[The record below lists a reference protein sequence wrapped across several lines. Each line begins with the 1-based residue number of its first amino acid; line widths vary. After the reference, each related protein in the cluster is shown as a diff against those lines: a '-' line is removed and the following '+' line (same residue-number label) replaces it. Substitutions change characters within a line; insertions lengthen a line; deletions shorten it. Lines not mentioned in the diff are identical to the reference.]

1 MTNINKYCELDKE
14 TMQKKVKQYVQDI
27 NIDFEVVK
35 KYLLLCQDKVYKNI
49 YESGI
54 MNELVQ

>member
-54 MNELVQ
+54 MNELV